1 MPSRR
6 RFLAAAALATALPAR
21 SPADEPAEPSAPP
34 RVDVIQRP
42 PADVPHGLPGTDPPS
57 LLTRPDGSSIE
68 SWDAWLA
75 RRAELRAAW
84 LEFLGAWEVGHA
96 DDRFRVLSDARSAR
110 VRRRLVAYRTEPD
123 EEVEAW
129 LLEPPGPVPSGGRP
143 GAVVFHSTVARSI
156 DEVAAE
162 EADAPAAIGAWLV
175 DAGFTVLC
183 PRCWL
188 WNGDAAHSLDTG
200 AAVARLAA
208 RHPGARGM
216 RKLLHDGVR
225 AVDVLARID
234 GVDPARIVAAGHSL
248 GAKEALYLAAFD
260 DRVRGTVA
268 SEGGVAIPFSNW
280 DAPWYLGADARA
292 AGFERDHA
300 ELVALALPRALLV
313 LGGESGPGAADGDRS
328 WPTIERA
335 LEAGRLLEPHP
346 WTGLFNHRG
355 GHAIPPEARALL
367 VEWLRAA
374 AAREHGCGAASPA
387 RGGRPAD
394 VP

>member
-1 MPSRR
+1 MESRR
-6 RFLAAAALATALPAR
+6 RFLAAAALAAALPR
-21 SPADEPAEPSAPP
+21 WSQGEEPAGPVAPP
-34 RVDVIQRP
+34 HLDAIQRP
-42 PADVPHGLPGTDPPS
+42 PAEVPRGPAGTAPPS
-57 LLTRPDGSSIE
+57 LLERPDGTVID
-68 SWDAWLA
+68 SWEDWLA

-84 LEFLGAWEVGHA
+84 LEFLGPWEVGPV
-96 DDRFRVLSDARSAR
+96 DDRFRVVALARPER
-110 VRRRLVAYRTEPD
+110 CRRRLVAYSTEPD

-129 LLEPPGPVPSGGRP
+129 LLEPTGPAPSGGRP

-156 DEVAAE
+156 DEVASE
-162 EADAPAAIGAWLV
+162 EDGAPAAIGSWLV

-188 WNGDAAHSLDTG
+188 WNGDAAHGLDTSG
-200 AAVARLAA
+200 AVARLAA

-216 RKLLHDGVR
+216 RKLLHDGHR
-225 AVDVLARID
+225 AVDVLSRID
-234 GVDPARIVAAGHSL
+234 GVDAARIVAAGHSL

-260 DRVRGTVA
+260 ERVQGAVA

-292 AGFERDHA
+292 DGFARDHA
-300 ELVALALPRALLV
+300 ELVAMALPRGLLV
-313 LGGESGPGAADGDRS
+313 LGGEAGPGAADGDRS

-335 LEAGRLLEPHP
+335 LEAGRLREPHP

-355 GHAIPPEARALL
+355 GHAIPPEARHLL
-367 VEWLRAA
+367 VDWLRAA
-374 AAREHGCGAASPA
+374 AARDDEAAADSPA
-387 RGGRPAD
+387 RRGRQAD

>member
-1 MPSRR
+1 MDSRR
-6 RFLAAAALATALPAR
+6 RFLAAAALAAVLPRGAR
-21 SPADEPAEPSAPP
+21 GDGPAEAVAQP
-34 RVDVIQRP
+34 RVAEIQRP
-42 PADVPHGLPGTDPPS
+42 PADVPRGPAGTTPPS
-57 LLTRPDGSSIE
+57 LLARPDGSSID
-68 SWDAWLA
+68 SWDAWLE

-84 LEFLGAWEVGHA
+84 LGFLGPWEVGPV
-96 DDRFRVLSDARSAR
+96 DDRFRVIADTPGKRC
-110 VRRRLVAYRTEPD
+110 RRRLVAYATEPD

-129 LLEPPGPVPSGGRP
+129 LLEPAGPVPAGGRP

-156 DEVAAE
+156 DEVASE
-162 EADAPAAIGAWLV
+162 EAEAPAAIGAWLV

-188 WNGDAAHSLDTG
+188 WNGDAAHALDTNG
-200 AAVARLAA
+200 AVARLAA

-216 RKLLHDGVR
+216 RKLLHDGLR
-225 AVDVLARID
+225 AVDVLSRID
-234 GVDPARIVAAGHSL
+234 GVDAARIVAAGHSL

-260 DRVRGTVA
+260 ERVQGAVA

-292 AGFERDHA
+292 EGFERDHA
-300 ELVALALPRALLV
+300 ELVAMALPRGLLV
-313 LGGESGPGAADGDRS
+313 LGGEAGPGAADGDRS

-335 LEAGRLLEPHP
+335 LEAGRLLEPRP

-355 GHAIPPEARALL
+355 GHAIPPEARDLL
-367 VEWLRAA
+367 VDWLRAA
-374 AAREHGCGAASPA
+374 SGRGSVAEPDSPA
-387 RGGRPAD
+387 RRGRPAD